1 MMDDSKYMELAIE
14 EAKKAYDLD
23 EVPIGAVVVLDGEVV
38 GRGHNE
44 KETRQDATAHA
55 EILALRQAME
65 NLGAWRLTGA
75 VLYVTIEPCVMC
87 VGALIQSRVARIVFG
102 ARDSKFGGVVSLHH
116 LADDAR
122 HNHRM
127 EYTEGILADEAR
139 KLMQDFFKA
148 KR

>member
-1 MMDDSKYMELAIE
+1 MELALE
-14 EAKKAYDLD
+14 EARKAYAKD
-23 EVPIGAVVVLDGEVV
+23 EVPIGAVVVLDGKVI

-44 KETRQDATAHA
+44 KESRQDATAHA
-55 EILALRQAME
+55 EILALSQGMKE
-65 NLGAWRLTGA
+65 KGSWRLTGA

-87 VGALIQSRVARIVFG
+87 VGAMIQARVSRIVFG
-102 ARDSKFGGVVSLHH
+102 AKDAKFGGVVSLHS
-116 LADDAR
+116 LADDVR

-127 EYTEGILADEAR
+127 EYTQGVLEDQGR